1 MIMSY
6 LERKIAVQEDFEE
19 FHIKMGYSLAES
31 FFATIGDA
39 EYSPL
44 YSQTDEICIYI
55 SFALLLIRQG
65 KNIAFLQSRLEEL
78 SEEKYM
84 PKYEQ
89 ELGPDFP
96 QFLKDWIR
104 YISIERYK
112 LDGTIY
118 QLKKVDLQELKHNSP
133 LDQWF
138 SQVVLKQVDGLLVG
152 EIARMLRQGVFL
164 DIAVPCA
171 WNELLN
177 DPFCGE
183 MYEGELL
190 ASLTVALSDH
200 QQERRLSLYR
210 VFIGE
215 VERQIEAH
223 EWADDGDRADFEKYV
238 VDFSSLFTQPL

>member
-6 LERKIAVQEDFEE
+6 CERKIAVQEDFEE

-31 FFATIGDA
+31 LFATIGEA
-39 EYSPL
+39 KYSSL

-55 SFALLLIRQG
+55 SFAALLVRQG
-65 KNIAFLQSRLEEL
+65 KDTTFLQSRLEEL

-84 PKYEQ
+84 SQYEQ
-89 ELGPDFP
+89 ELGSDFL

-104 YISIERYK
+104 FISIERYK
-112 LDGTIY
+112 QSGTIY
-118 QLKKVDLQELKHNSP
+118 LLKKVDLQTLRYDSP

-138 SQVVLKQVDGLLVG
+138 SQVVLKQVDGLLVD
-152 EIARMLRQGVFL
+152 EIARMLRQGVYL

-190 ASLTVALSDH
+190 TSLTRVLADH
-200 QQERRLSLYR
+200 PQERRPSLYKA
-210 VFIGE
+210 FIGE
-215 VERQIEAH
+215 VERQIEIY
-223 EWADDGDRADFEKYV
+223 EWADDGDRAEFEKYV
-238 VDFSSLFTQPL
+238 AEITSLFA

>member
-6 LERKIAVQEDFEE
+6 CERKIAVQEDFEE

-31 FFATIGDA
+31 LFATIGEA
-39 EYSPL
+39 KYSSL

-55 SFALLLIRQG
+55 SFAALLVRQG
-65 KNIAFLQSRLEEL
+65 KDTTFLQSRLEEL

-84 PKYEQ
+84 SQYEQ
-89 ELGPDFP
+89 ELGSDFL

-104 YISIERYK
+104 FISIERYK
-112 LDGTIY
+112 QSGTIY
-118 QLKKVDLQELKHNSP
+118 LLKKVDLQTLRYDSP

-138 SQVVLKQVDGLLVG
+138 SQVVLKQVDGLLVD
-152 EIARMLRQGVFL
+152 EIARMLRQGVYL

-190 ASLTVALSDH
+190 TSLTRVLADH
-200 QQERRLSLYR
+200 PQERRFSLYKA
-210 VFIGE
+210 FIGE
-215 VERQIEAH
+215 VERQIEIY
-223 EWADDGDRADFEKYV
+223 EWADDGDRAEFEKYV
-238 VDFSSLFTQPL
+238 AEITSLFA